1 MTQATV
7 GFLDDNGNWVAVT
20 ADSPLPTAGAG
31 GGAVASVNG
40 QTGEVELTAADVNAL
55 PDSYTPPSELPINV
69 PGDVTATGTPSATT
83 YLRGDG
89 SWNTPTNTTYTVIT
103 QANVENPGS
112 TTAGTI
118 TGQRL
123 AQGVA
128 AYLTANPIPAELPAP
143 PAEGTFN
150 LQSVDGVLSWVEA
163 AE

>member
-55 PDSYTPPSELPINV
+55 PDSYTPPSELPISV

-112 TTAGTI
+112 TTAGT
-118 TGQRL
+118 
-123 AQGVA
+123 
-128 AYLTANPIPAELPAP
+128 
-143 PAEGTFN
+143 
-150 LQSVDGVLSWVEA
+150 
-163 AE
+163 

>member
-7 GFLDDNGNWVAVT
+7 GFLDANGNWTPVT
-20 ADSPLPTAGAG
+20 TLAGLPTTGG
-31 GGAVASVNG
+31 GGAAVTSVNG
-40 QTGEVELTAADVNAL
+40 ETGEVVLSAADVGAL
-55 PDSYTPPSELPINV
+55 PDSYTPPAVTV
-69 PGDVTATGTPSATT
+69 PGGISATGTPSTTT

-89 SWNTPTNTTYTVIT
+89 SWTTPPNTTYTVIT

-128 AYLTANPIPAELPAP
+128 AYLTANPIPAELPTP